1 MEASEAGVAAVYFSS
16 QHQRC
21 VCYMCAGSAL
31 ECAHISRHTRE
42 RGLEKHM
49 AGLCSRRFH
58 WFFRCLI
65 WPSTFMTPARAR
77 ATPRRLP
84 LDTHPQ
90 SRCKFPHACMLCYI
104 VWAHRLYYVHRLAQ
118 AFGRG
123 LAGSRPWLICPERA
137 RLDFHFAPSPPH
149 RVGLFLTWA
158 CFATHHLYE

>member
-49 AGLCSRRFH
+49 AGLSTGPLILSRLDLAEHVYDTGR
-58 WFFRCLI
+58 
-65 WPSTFMTPARAR
+65 SKSDS
-77 ATPRRLP
+77 P
-84 LDTHPQ
+84 LAAVGHT
-90 SRCKFPHACMLCYI
+90 SAVARCKFPHACMLCYI

-123 LAGSRPWLICPERA
+123 LAGSRP
-137 RLDFHFAPSPPH
+137 
-149 RVGLFLTWA
+149 
-158 CFATHHLYE
+158 